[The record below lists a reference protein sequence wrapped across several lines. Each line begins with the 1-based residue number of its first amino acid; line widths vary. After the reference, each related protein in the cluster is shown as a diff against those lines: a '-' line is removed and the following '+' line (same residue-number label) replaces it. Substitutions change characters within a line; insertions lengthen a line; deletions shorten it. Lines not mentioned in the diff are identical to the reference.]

1 MKEQSEVIEAE
12 HCMYQISFTNNSR
25 NLTRLRRLFNIVLL
39 VIEAASN
46 RFFGYCGATKIMSL
60 YECAT

>member
-1 MKEQSEVIEAE
+1 MKEQSEIIEAE
-12 HCMYQISFTNNSR
+12 HCMYQISVINNSR

-39 VIEAASN
+39 VIEAALN
-46 RFFGYCGATKIMSL
+46 QFFGYCGATKIMSL